1 MTSRIV
7 PDSSPTSSRDASHGP
22 LARLGNLSAAQQR
35 LAEFPVVP
43 YLSMPEPPAP
53 EKPAIKRQK
62 ITFSG
67 SAMDDEDA
75 AWYADDEVMA
85 DLAETSLAH
94 NVALP
99 FVSSS
104 TTVRAAQQPSSS
116 SNTRQLA
123 RFDSEEAVNDSIR
136 DS

>member
-1 MTSRIV
+1 
-7 PDSSPTSSRDASHGP
+7 
-22 LARLGNLSAAQQR
+22 
-35 LAEFPVVP
+35 
-43 YLSMPEPPAP
+43 MPEPPAP

-62 ITFSG
+62 ITFSD
-67 SAMDDEDA
+67 SAMDDQDA

-85 DLAETSLAH
+85 DLADTSLAH
-94 NVALP
+94 SVALP
-99 FVSSS
+99 LVSSL

-123 RFDSEEAVNDSIR
+123 RFDSEEAVNDFIR